1 MKLKRMKLMVTTA
14 SIFSISVFSLLRPSV
29 RSLFAALLLCILPF
43 PPAAAHEA
51 RVVIEYGYSD
61 ARDFHEGL
69 AAVKSNDAW
78 GYIDNLGRVVVPFVH
93 RIPEAGD
100 FSEGLAFVG
109 DRFIDTDGRV
119 ALEGKT
125 FEDAKPF
132 SQGLAAVQSGG
143 RWGYI
148 DLTGK
153 FVIAPSYEAAGSFSQ
168 GLAPVRTGGLWGYID
183 AGGRLKIPAQF
194 LGGAPFSEGRAAVET
209 QGLYGYIDLS
219 GRDLARA
226 SFDEAGPFGNGLAPV
241 KDASNY
247 RAWGYIDAQGKIV
260 IPHRYNAARAFREGL
275 APVATDSRWG
285 YIDVLG
291 RMVLDALY
299 DEARPF
305 HEGLAAVRQEDRWG
319 YIRVR

>member
-1 MKLKRMKLMVTTA
+1 MKLMATTA
-14 SIFSISVFSLLRPSV
+14 SVFSISV
-29 RSLFAALLLCILPF
+29 RSFFAALLLCILPF

-109 DRFIDTDGRV
+109 DRFIDTDGRI

-209 QGLYGYIDLS
+209 RGLYGYIDLS
-219 GRDLARA
+219 GRDLVKA
-226 SFDEAGPFGNGLAPV
+226 SFDEAGPFKYRRAPV
-241 KDASNY
+241 KCHASY
-247 RAWGYIDAQGKIV
+247 RAWGYIDARGRLV
-260 IPHRYNAARAFREGL
+260 IPHRYNEALPFSEGV
-275 APVATDSRWG
+275 AGTATDARWSFVN
-285 YIDVLG
+285 VLG
-291 RMVLDALY
+291 ENVLNNQY
-299 DEARPF
+299 DEVRPF
-305 HEGLAAVRQEDRWG
+305 SEGLAAVRQEDLWG
-319 YIRVR
+319 YIRAQ